1 MGCGAS
7 LAADAASEHTHSGM
21 GGAVGRST
29 EPSVHRTTSGE
40 GTFARRTGS
49 GDRSEGSA
57 LGGKQSAKI
66 LEATTLPHGLAK
78 HLSTLTGQALPPV
91 QPDPAKLR
99 QLELRR
105 KLLEEHG
112 DFLVSIVA
120 ILEYQ
125 VSVSAPLH
133 VRFSYERSGPES
145 ASPDTQ
151 APTLLGRDCFPW
163 RSRLGRRECRR

>member
-1 MGCGAS
+1 
-7 LAADAASEHTHSGM
+7 
-21 GGAVGRST
+21 
-29 EPSVHRTTSGE
+29 
-40 GTFARRTGS
+40 
-49 GDRSEGSA
+49 
-57 LGGKQSAKI
+57 
-66 LEATTLPHGLAK
+66 
-78 HLSTLTGQALPPV
+78 
-91 QPDPAKLR
+91 
-99 QLELRR
+99 
-105 KLLEEHG
+105 
-112 DFLVSIVA
+112 VA